1 MENNILKK
9 VNLDTAA
16 DLVGMSRKTLDDY
29 YGILR
34 KAEAF
39 GFDFD

>member
-1 MENNILKK
+1 MENNILNK

-16 DLVGMSRKTLDDY
+16 SLIGLSRKTLDDY

-34 KAEAF
+34 KAEAL